1 VLVGDR
7 HGDHAWLAVC
17 GHAKLSAVVGHDV
30 RMGELLLAVA
40 AERSL
45 DAVLRRLVDGAREL
59 AGARYA
65 AIGIPDDAGDGF
77 RRFVTSG
84 MSDELIAELGDL
96 PRSHGMLGATL
107 TDPKPYR
114 TRDITRDPR
123 FWGAW
128 PRAHPPMHSFMG
140 IPIVSAGDVIGAFY
154 LTEKRGGGVFDE
166 LDERRIAAL
175 ADHTAVAIENARLRE
190 QIRELTLSEERTRL
204 ARDLHDALSQTL
216 LGLALTA
223 DVAVDAVGSGDGA
236 ALKNQLDQIR
246 TLARTAR
253 RELRALVDDLRPA
266 DLARDGLA
274 ATLAKHLDM
283 VGRAFDVEIAVH
295 LDDLDA
301 LPDQTQSALLRI
313 TQEAVH
319 NAVRHGRP
327 SRVEVHTGRNDG
339 EMVLRICDD
348 GVGFDPPAAV
358 GRGRTMGLV
367 SMRDRAVTLGGRF
380 ELRSGPG
387 EGTEIVVRIP
397 GG

>member
-1 VLVGDR
+1 MDGR
-7 HGDHAWLAVC
+7 
-17 GHAKLSAVVGHDV
+17 AKLSAMGGHDV

-65 AIGIPDDAGDGF
+65 AIGIPDDDGDRF

-107 TDPKPYR
+107 TDPRPYR
-114 TRDITRDPR
+114 TDDITRDPR

-166 LDERRIAAL
+166 LDERRVAAL
-175 ADHTAVAIENARLRE
+175 AGHTAVAIENARLRE
-190 QIRELTLSEERTRL
+190 QIRELTLAEERTRV

-223 DVAVDAVGSGDGA
+223 DVAVDSLGA
-236 ALKNQLDQIR
+236 GGPANMRDQLGQIR

-253 RELRALVDDLRPA
+253 RELRAVVDDLRPA

-283 VGRAFDVEIAVH
+283 VGRAFDVVVAAH
-295 LDDLDA
+295 LHDLDA
-301 LPDQTQSALLRI
+301 LPDQTQGALLRI

-327 SRVEVHTGRNDG
+327 SHIEVRTGRHDG
-339 EMVLRICDD
+339 EMTLRIRDD
-348 GVGFDPPAAV
+348 GDGFDPPAAT
-358 GRGRTMGLV
+358 GQGRTMGLV
-367 SMRDRAVTLGGRF
+367 SMRDRAATVGGRF
-380 ELRSGPG
+380 ELRSAPG

-397 GG
+397 GA